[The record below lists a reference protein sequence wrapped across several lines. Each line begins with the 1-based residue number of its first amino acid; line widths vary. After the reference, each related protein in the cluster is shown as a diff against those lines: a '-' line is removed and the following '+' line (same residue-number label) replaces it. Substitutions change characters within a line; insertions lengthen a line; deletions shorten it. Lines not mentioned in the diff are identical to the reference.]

1 MSPLI
6 TATDVY
12 KTFGTG
18 RQKIA
23 ALNGVELTVCAG
35 EFVAIVG
42 KSGSGKSTLLYS
54 LAGLIPVNSGNVTL
68 AGHDITRAKKAE
80 LAKIR
85 RDHTSFIFQD
95 LNLISSLSVAEN
107 VELPARLAGT
117 KPGRDVVAR
126 ALEDVGLADKARA
139 YPSNLSGG
147 QQQRVAI
154 ARSLVRSPRVLFA
167 DEPTGS
173 LDAATGDVVLDLLRS
188 TVTDASTLV
197 MVTHDLDLAA
207 TADRV
212 IVLARGRTET
222 VLQRPTPAEL
232 FHVLH

>member
-1 MSPLI
+1 M
-6 TATDVY
+6 
-12 KTFGTG
+12 
-18 RQKIA
+18 
-23 ALNGVELTVCAG
+23 C
-35 EFVAIVG
+35 
-42 KSGSGKSTLLYS
+42 
-54 LAGLIPVNSGNVTL
+54 
-68 AGHDITRAKKAE
+68 
-80 LAKIR
+80 IR
-85 RDHTSFIFQD
+85 DS
-95 LNLISSLSVAEN
+95 
-107 VELPARLAGT
+107 
-117 KPGRDVVAR
+117 
-126 ALEDVGLADKARA
+126 A